1 MPRTASLVATSLS
14 SGKVLVS
21 QRQPRFGQPDGPPG
35 ALAVLSQPFSVHC
48 QQLAGRGV
56 LLGF

>member
-1 MPRTASLVATSLS
+1 MPHAASLVVISLS

-21 QRQPRFGQPDGPPG
+21 QRQPRSGQPDGPPG

-48 QQLAGRGV
+48 QQLPGRGV